1 MKISKVWIGGQQKS
15 FRRDLIFVKKKGH
28 YEKFFTNNNQNSW
41 KGVVDK

>member
-1 MKISKVWIGGQQKS
+1 
-15 FRRDLIFVKKKGH
+15 LIFVKKKGH